1 MGVRTIWPF
10 TLYFTFLTLD
20 MCHLILHDSFSL
32 SDEEYLVANLGIVDI
47 DCCEEENGDTALV
60 SYLISI

>member
-1 MGVRTIWPF
+1 
-10 TLYFTFLTLD
+10 
-20 MCHLILHDSFSL
+20 MCRLILHGSFSL

-60 SYLISI
+60 SYFISIWQYVVS